1 MKSRPCAPLSALSR
15 MPGAGRNRS
24 PLPLLTIPAAL
35 CLLTACAADRVVVKP
50 LMAPPVAPEL
60 LRPVAKP
67 FCELSPGAESYS
79 GPELSAVIDCWRS
92 AWTVASGKHDKLAT
106 AVKIREAAV
115 QSAVRAAVR

>member
-1 MKSRPCAPLSALSR
+1 
-15 MPGAGRNRS
+15 
-24 PLPLLTIPAAL
+24 
-35 CLLTACAADRVVVKP
+35 
-50 LMAPPVAPEL
+50 MAPPVAPEL

-92 AWTVASGKHDKLAT
+92 AWTVASGKHDRLSK

-115 QSAVRAAVR
+115 QSAARAAVR